1 VTGRPARLFNF
12 CLSTRAFRFRAPP
25 ACHILR
31 PIPATNHSDKEID
44 VGLVDLMDGAQLRRA
59 LEEHHREAWG
69 WALACCARHPA
80 DAETVLQMA
89 YVKILEGKAR
99 YGGLSSFRTWLFAV
113 VRNTASDYRRR
124 EWLDRL
130 RLTRHAESAPPAAV
144 RRFEDDVY
152 RSQVQALFLRALD
165 RLPRRQQEALQLV
178 FYHDLSLAEA
188 AEVMGI
194 TIGSARTHYERGK
207 RRLRQLMAESGV
219 GDEPGLAR
227 AENQAVVP

>member
-1 VTGRPARLFNF
+1 
-12 CLSTRAFRFRAPP
+12 
-25 ACHILR
+25 
-31 PIPATNHSDKEID
+31 
-44 VGLVDLMDGAQLRRA
+44 MDDAQLRQA

-80 DAETVLQMA
+80 DAESVLQTA
-89 YVKILEGKAR
+89 YVKILEGRAR
-99 YGGLSSFRTWLFAV
+99 YGGASSFRTWLFAV
-113 VRNTASDYRRR
+113 VRNTARDLRRR

-130 RLTRHAESAPPAAV
+130 RLVRHAESAPPPAAGH
-144 RRFEDDVY
+144 FEDEVY
-152 RSQVQALFLRALD
+152 RSHVQSFFRRALA
-165 RLPRRQQEALQLV
+165 RLPRRQQETLQLV

-207 RRLRQLMAESGV
+207 RRLRRLMVESGV
-219 GDEPGLAR
+219 FDERELGR